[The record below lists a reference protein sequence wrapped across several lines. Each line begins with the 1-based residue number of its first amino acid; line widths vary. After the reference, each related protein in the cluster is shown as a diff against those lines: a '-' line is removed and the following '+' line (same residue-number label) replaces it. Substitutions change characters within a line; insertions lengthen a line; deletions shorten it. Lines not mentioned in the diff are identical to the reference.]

1 MKKSNKIKIV
11 EQKPLK
17 PLSAIFADKSR
28 DKYKEETVG
37 DYETKLS
44 RMNFLELQNHAISL
58 GVKPSTERIMLT
70 KHLLNEFQR
79 NKGEI
84 TRLFG
89 DQKKSK
95 KKQRTKNPFRN
106 HPRWRQVLIS
116 AVGRAKLLTKW
127 SCPASQP
134 DQLCLGLRIT

>member
-95 KKQRTKNPFRN
+95 KNNAPKT
-106 HPRWRQVLIS
+106 
-116 AVGRAKLLTKW
+116 LLEIIQGGVK
-127 SCPASQP
+127 S
-134 DQLCLGLRIT
+134 